1 MSGAANLKAVFAFPL
16 ALVLLGGA
24 LQAQPAFRVKD
35 LNPTRSEGINADIG
49 SGFFPNAFASMGRTV
64 FFPASD
70 GINGFELWGTDGTAA
85 GTRLIADI
93 CSGSCASF
101 PRNFAVVGAKV
112 FFVASDGFH
121 GSELWRSDGTA
132 AGTFQVRDLIPV
144 NGSGNIHGLVPLN
157 GQLLFSLTT
166 LQGSGLWRSDGTAA
180 GTVLLASFTDD
191 FSDSNSLEPLGRLGT
206 KVFFYAESPGLG
218 QELWMTDGTTA
229 GTVLL
234 RDINPGPFS
243 SPPGNLNG
251 MAVVAGGRLFFL
263 ASSPQGFDL
272 YKSDGT
278 SGGTVLVKDFGPGQP
293 IGELTAWGQEVF
305 FLATN
310 GQGLELV
317 LWRSD
322 GTDAGTRPVKMLPGN
337 SRLLT
342 VAGGRLHFFAGCE
355 LWRSDGTAAGTVP
368 VMAFPGAFAFSCEL
382 SQPLAGKDGRLLFFA
397 NDGVHGREPWK
408 SDGTAAGTS
417 LVADVYPGAASS
429 TGFGQDSLING
440 RWYFRAKGSE
450 DVGVQLWTSNG
461 TAADTRM
468 LLINRQASS
477 LHVTSEGDLLGPRAF
492 FDLNGTLLF
501 QGGNG
506 ATGAELARS
515 NGTAAGTQVVKDLEP
530 SRDSLPGEFTRV
542 GSNVFFRTGAG
553 TGAEKLWKTDGTRA
567 GTQVLFAPD
576 HLHFAGLFSPRS
588 LTAFG
593 GHLLFAGAGDDFSE
607 TLLKSDGTPEG
618 TIPIDES
625 GAVFDVE
632 SIVPLPTRVLFQG
645 DEDLWTSDGTSAG
658 TTVLSTG
665 PSLPFNRSLGNLS
678 GVRGNVLLFA
688 GSTPDA
694 GEELWRSDGT
704 EAGTFLL
711 AETTPGPGSK
721 RLGPFAVA
729 GPNVFFAAGGNELW
743 KNDAGGTSLV
753 RKLPAGD
760 PAFGIHSL
768 TPLGNKVYF
777 TYGDNKR
784 GHELW
789 VSDGTQAGTRI
800 VVDILPGAGSSHP
813 RQLRVEGSILLFS
826 ASDGVHGFEPWR
838 SDGTAVGTWML
849 QDIAPGSLS
858 SSPAE
863 FTASGPNVYFA
874 ANDGTSGFEL
884 WAFPRQVLSS
894 RPAPSASRS
903 RE

>member
-1 MSGAANLKAVFAFPL
+1 MSETVQMKAVFALCL
-16 ALVLLGGA
+16 ALNLFGFA
-24 LQAQPAFRVKD
+24 AQAQPAFRVKD
-35 LNPTRSEGINADIG
+35 LNTTRSEGINNVSIG
-49 SGFFPNAFASMGRTV
+49 GAFFPHGFAAAGRTV

-70 GINGFELWGTDGTAA
+70 GINGLELWGSDGTAA

-93 CSGSCASF
+93 CPGSCASF
-101 PRNFAVVGAKV
+101 PRSFAVVGTKL
-112 FFVASDGFH
+112 FFVADDGFH
-121 GSELWRSDGTA
+121 GPELWRSDGTA
-132 AGTFQVRDLIPV
+132 AGTVQVKDLIPV
-144 NGSGNIHGLVPLN
+144 NGAGHIHGLIALN
-157 GQLLFSLTT
+157 GQILFSLTT
-166 LQGSGLWRSDGTAA
+166 LQGSALWRSDGTVA
-180 GTVLLASFTDD
+180 GTVPVASFPDD
-191 FSDSNSLEPLGRLGT
+191 FRNSNSLEPLGRLGT
-206 KVFFYAESPGLG
+206 KVFFYAENAGHG
-218 QELWMTDGTTA
+218 QELWVTDGTTA
-229 GTVLL
+229 GTFML
-234 RDINPGPFS
+234 RDIYPGPFS
-243 SPPGNLNG
+243 SPPGNLEKK
-251 MAVVAGGRLFFL
+251 AAVAGGKLFFL

-278 SGGTVLVKDFGPGQP
+278 PAGTVLVKDFGPGQP

-305 FLATN
+305 FLATD
-310 GQGLELV
+310 GQAVELV

-322 GTDAGTRPVKMLPGN
+322 GTDAGTRPVKVVSGN
-337 SRLLT
+337 SRQLT
-342 VAGGRLHFFAGCE
+342 VAGGRLHFFADCE

-368 VMAFPGAFAFSCEL
+368 VMAFPGAFIFSCEL

-408 SDGTAAGTS
+408 SDGTTAGTS
-417 LVADVYPGAASS
+417 LVADLYPGAGSS
-429 TGFGQDSLING
+429 GSGPGLLAQG
-440 RWYFRAKGSE
+440 RWYFRAQPGE
-450 DVGVQLWTSNG
+450 DVGVQLWTSDG
-461 TAADTRM
+461 TAANTRM
-468 LLINRQASS
+468 LVINRQASS
-477 LHVTSEGDLLGPRAF
+477 LRVTSQGDLLGPRAF

-553 TGAEKLWKTDGTRA
+553 TGTEKLWKTDGTRA

-607 TLLKSDGTPEG
+607 TLLKSDGTREG
-618 TIPIDES
+618 TIPLDES
-625 GAVFDVE
+625 GALFDVE

-645 DEDLWTSDGTSAG
+645 DEDLWTSDGTSVG
-658 TTVLSTG
+658 TMVLGTG
-665 PSLPFNRSLGNLS
+665 PSLPFNQSLADLS
-678 GVRGNVLLFA
+678 AVRDGVLLFA
-688 GSTPDA
+688 GFTTQS

-711 AETTPGPGSK
+711 AETIAGPASK

-729 GPNVFFAAGGNELW
+729 GSTLFFAVSGNELW
-743 KNDAGGTSLV
+743 RNDAAGTV
-753 RKLPAGD
+753 RIRQLPSGD
-760 PAFGIHSL
+760 PAFGIRSL

-800 VVDILPGAGSSHP
+800 VKDILAGAGSSHP

-826 ASDGVHGFEPWR
+826 ASDGVHGFELWR
-838 SDGTAVGTWML
+838 SDGTPFGTWML
-849 QDIAPGSLS
+849 QDIAPGNLS

-884 WAFPRQVLSS
+884 WAIPRQALQ
-894 RPAPSASRS
+894 RS
-903 RE
+903 QNR